1 MAARRRRAGPSAAGD
16 ILDAPSPWAAWRLE
30 GVVKLIGLDEHGAVY
45 AAQLWIEDGGFEL
58 LSSPAATT
66 DGGYLAAAPC
76 GHGKVV
82 AVSASRID
90 WLSDR
95 NDRFQVARS
104 IQNPGLGA
112 TAACFPSMVSDEVLV
127 VFVDGW
133 VARYTSR
140 LPRA

>member
-1 MAARRRRAGPSAAGD
+1 MGCMA
-16 ILDAPSPWAAWRLE
+16 LE

-58 LSSPAATT
+58 LSSPVATT

-82 AVSASRID
+82 AVSSSRID
-90 WLSDR
+90 WLELPQPIASSR
-95 NDRFQVARS
+95 SAASRIRASARPS
-104 IQNPGLGA
+104 
-112 TAACFPSMVSDEVLV
+112 ACFPSTVPEEVLV
-127 VFVDGW
+127 VSADGW

-140 LPRA
+140 RPRA